1 MCKYKKPI
9 EFHAEQLGFQ
19 KYCLRS
25 FLLYFTFAFFTG
37 TPCSDVDIASEP
49 KHTYI
54 RTTSITLLKM
64 NSKSPQPRWRQRD
77 PMHIC
82 IRGHKNASRVKRWT
96 PPTLKERTIF
106 LMPLALSKWANF
118 QQKISSESLWN
129 ASNFT
134 IP

>member
-1 MCKYKKPI
+1 MCKHKKPI

-25 FLLYFTFAFFTG
+25 FLLYFHIRILYRNTLERCRYCIRT
-37 TPCSDVDIASEP
+37 
-49 KHTYI
+49 KTYI